1 MTISTLQHFC
11 SLLLLLLLLP
21 LLPTVFTYSKN
32 DCNIKLE
39 PPLFAQLGTG
49 PFIQSPSG
57 EFAFGFYPV
66 ESSEKENYQFLLAV
80 WFNKTKDPT
89 IVWSANGNEPAPQD
103 SKLTQDSS
111 SAFVLSDPN
120 GKELWKAPRN
130 GSKSSCAALLDN
142 GNLVIL
148 DERYNSIWESF
159 KEPTDTILPGQTLYM
174 NTTLRSRESETNYSK
189 GHFQLSFQL
198 DGNFV
203 LYSLSM
209 PSEALDRP
217 YFASGTLKWNSLLN
231 FTEDGY
237 MYIQDANNPISIYNL
252 TKESPAGSKE
262 DFYYLARIDHDG
274 GFRLYKQ

>member
-80 WFNKTKDPT
+80 WFNRIKDKT
-89 IVWSANGNEPAPQD
+89 IVWSANGHEPVPPG
-103 SKLTQDSS
+103 SELKKNINGE
-111 SAFVLSDPN
+111 FVLN
-120 GKELWKAPRN
+120 NQEGKELWRAPSN
-130 GSKSSCAALLDN
+130 GSKSSCAAILDN

-148 DERYNSIWESF
+148 DENNNSVWESF
-159 KEPTDTILPGQTLYM
+159 KKPTDTILPGQIFYM
-174 NTTLRSRESETNYSK
+174 NTALRSRQSLTNYSE
-189 GHFQLSFQL
+189 GASNFL
-198 DGNFV
+198 DSLMAISCFILFLCHQKYLRNLILPPVQCTGNQ
-203 LYSLSM
+203 S
-209 PSEALDRP
+209 
-217 YFASGTLKWNSLLN
+217 
-231 FTEDGY
+231 
-237 MYIQDANNPISIYNL
+237 
-252 TKESPAGSKE
+252 
-262 DFYYLARIDHDG
+262 
-274 GFRLYKQ
+274 